1 MKLRRVAQYLVVVAG
16 FTLAGTGTVAGAA
29 PEKKKAA
36 APPDEKAAMEAMAKA
51 SAPGE
56 AHKKLDALAGK
67 FTVKSKMWMDPS
79 KPPEESAGSSER
91 KWIMGNRYLQESY
104 QGMFM
109 GQPFEGMG
117 IQGYDNVTKKYFGS
131 WIDSGSTAMTLAR
144 GTMSGNAIK
153 YKGMMSD
160 PMMGKEV
167 PYTMNMVIA
176 DNDHHKLE
184 MWGPGPG
191 GKEMKWME
199 LSYTRENR

>member
-1 MKLRRVAQYLVVVAG
+1 MKLRRIAQYLVVVTG
-16 FTLAGTGTVAGAA
+16 FTLAGAA
-29 PEKKKAA
+29 VSGSPDKKKPA
-36 APPDEKAAMEAMAKA
+36 APPDEKAAMEIMAKA
-51 SAPGE
+51 ATPGE

-79 KPPEESAGSSER
+79 KPPEESDGSTER

-104 QGMFM
+104 QGKFM
-109 GQPFEGMG
+109 GQPFDGMG

-131 WIDSGSTAMTLAR
+131 WIDSGGTGMTLAH
-144 GTMSGNAIK
+144 GSMNGHTIK

-160 PMMGKEV
+160 PMSGKEI
-167 PYTMNMVIA
+167 PYTMSVAIT
-176 DNDHHKLE
+176 DNDNHKLE

-199 LSYTRENR
+199 MSYTRVK

>member
-16 FTLAGTGTVAGAA
+16 FTVAGAAVSAA

-36 APPDEKAAMEAMAKA
+36 APPDEKAAMEAMNKA
-51 SAPGE
+51 ATPNE
-56 AHKKLDALAGK
+56 AHKKLEALAGK

-79 KPPEESAGSSER
+79 KPPEESDGSAER

-104 QGMFM
+104 QGKFM
-109 GQPFEGMG
+109 GQPFDGMG
-117 IQGYDNVTKKYFGS
+117 VQGYDNVTKKYFGS
-131 WIDSGSTAMTLAR
+131 WIDSFSTGMTLAR
-144 GTMSGNAIK
+144 GTMNGNTIK

-167 PYTMNMVIA
+167 PYTMSMAIT

-184 MWGPGPG
+184 MWGPGPN
-191 GKEMKWME
+191 GKDMKWME
-199 LSYTRENR
+199 MNYTRVK

>member
-16 FTLAGTGTVAGAA
+16 FTLAGAAFSAA

-36 APPDEKAAMEAMAKA
+36 APPDEKAAMEAMNKA
-51 SAPGE
+51 AMPGE

-79 KPPEESAGSSER
+79 KPPEESDGSTER
-91 KWIMGNRYLQESY
+91 KWIMGNRYLQENY
-104 QGMFM
+104 QGKFM

-131 WIDSGSTAMTLAR
+131 WIDSGGTGMTLAH
-144 GTMSGNAIK
+144 GSMNGNTIK

-160 PMMGKEV
+160 PASGKEI
-167 PYTMNMVIA
+167 PYTMSVAIS
-176 DNDHHKLE
+176 DNDNHKLE
-184 MWGPGPG
+184 MWGPGPN

-199 LSYTRENR
+199 MNYTRVK